1 MEIKSRKKERAL
13 LLLGGSTM
21 LMGGAIQSH
30 NTAIAATQK
39 SDQDK
44 NFKKP
49 NINRNEKNGDKK
61 VELVRVKYRDTAWD
75 IAQKYDSSVQ
85 QIVNDN
91 KLENGGNLIHV
102 NDELKV
108 RLHSGKSIPSSIQ
121 QKYESSRSNNDS
133 SQTTNVNESTSI
145 YINNG
150 TKNISLSNENE
161 AKEWIAQRESGGSY
175 TARNP
180 SSGAY
185 GRYQLTPDKLQ
196 GDYSAANQ
204 ERTADTY
211 VKARYGSWQNAK
223 RFWMIHNWY

>member
-1 MEIKSRKKERAL
+1 MEIKSSKKEKAL
-13 LLLGGSTM
+13 LLLGGSAMFVVGETK
-21 LMGGAIQSH
+21 SNH
-30 NTAIAATQK
+30 TAIAATQK
-39 SDQDK
+39 TNQNK
-44 NFKKP
+44 NSEKTIF
-49 NINRNEKNGDKK
+49 NRNKK
-61 VELVRVKYRDTAWD
+61 KGKKTVKLVRVKYGDTTWD

-108 RLHSGKSIPSSIQ
+108 RAHSGKNIPNSIQ

-133 SQTTNVNESTSI
+133 SQTSNVNESTSM
-145 YINNG
+145 YISNG
-150 TKNISLSNENE
+150 TQNISLSNEKE

-223 RFWMIHNWY
+223 QFWMVHNWY